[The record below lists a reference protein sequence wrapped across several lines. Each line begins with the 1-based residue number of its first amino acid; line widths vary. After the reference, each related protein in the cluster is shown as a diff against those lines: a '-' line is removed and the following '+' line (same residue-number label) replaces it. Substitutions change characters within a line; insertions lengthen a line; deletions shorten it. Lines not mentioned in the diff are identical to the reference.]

1 MHIPGARFTS
11 ATPPPISPN
20 TTGSKNPFRR
30 TASDSSQGSGSVRH
44 SSYGSL
50 QQPTIRSVS
59 DQRSNSPFSEPG
71 DIWETRI
78 ASPSFENR
86 SYAAPNRNNNQRM
99 SLNPFLADLSPQDQN
114 PDQTAGLPSANSNV
128 AATADWAS
136 SQPSSAPASRTR
148 FRTPQQQENSRPL
161 TYYATEENNKDSEFA
176 MSNRTTNRPR
186 SSSDLQ
192 GRDLPSYDDVLQDAP
207 PRTFGNE
214 YGRGDDKDNNERA
227 PPPPRSR
234 RDHSG
239 SSHSSQPRSHSHSQS
254 REERHRS
261 GRKPETPEERRARKE
276 REYEK
281 FKRYQERKDR
291 EAAIAAGKKPKVRL
305 SKTGQ
310 PLDTIDKL
318 DVTGFGFGSGFHH
331 DGPFDA
337 CRPHRNKG
345 ANMKAPVAAFPVNGA
360 NNALGPAKP
369 SDDQID
375 AWGRTETEAFSDFSA
390 PHMASS
396 APKVQRAESNT
407 RFDPTNKA
415 DQVHGAASQ
424 GLGTSTFLDGAPAS
438 QADIEASYHQDKNS
452 GLARKKSL
460 VQRVRKGV
468 TGSDS
473 SAPPRPNDA
482 SKGVYRTYSNDSDL
496 KGGKEYYGEKPSSP
510 ESNGL
515 LRRVKSLKVRRRS

>member
-1 MHIPGARFTS
+1 MHIPGARFSS
-11 ATPPPISPN
+11 ATPPPMSPTN
-20 TTGSKNPFRR
+20 TGSKNPFRR

-50 QQPTIRSVS
+50 MQPTIRSVS

-71 DIWETRI
+71 DIWESRVS
-78 ASPSFENR
+78 SPAFENR
-86 SYAAPNRNNNQRM
+86 SYAAPNRNNTNRM
-99 SLNPFLADLSPQDQN
+99 SLNPFLADLQDPN
-114 PDQTAGLPSANSNV
+114 PEASLNSNV

-148 FRTPQQQENSRPL
+148 FRTPQQHNTPAQRPV
-161 TYYATEENNKDSEFA
+161 TYYQTDDNKDADFA

-214 YGRGDDKDNNERA
+214 YGRGDDKDGDRGA

-239 SSHSSQPRSHSHSQS
+239 GHSSQRSHSHSHS
-254 REERHRS
+254 REERQRA

-291 EAAIAAGKKPKVRL
+291 EAAIAAGQKPKGRL

-337 CRPHRNKG
+337 CRPHRNKQT
-345 ANMKAPVAAFPVNGA
+345 NFKAPVAAFPVNGA

-369 SDDQID
+369 SEEQID

-390 PHMASS
+390 PHMAPSG
-396 APKVQRAESNT
+396 PQVQRQEGNT

-452 GLARKKSL
+452 GLGRKKSL
-460 VQRVRKGV
+460 AQRVRKGV

-473 SAPPRPNDA
+473 SPPPRPHDS
-482 SKGVYRTYSNDSDL
+482 SKGVYRTYSNDSDM
-496 KGGKEYYGEKPSSP
+496 KGGKDYYGEKPVSP
-510 ESNGL
+510 EGNGL